1 MASGASSE
9 FGTHWKQVVVDW
21 LPFYVLLTL
30 YDMLRGSA
38 GSWLMPHAL
47 PQIRIDEW
55 LFGGT
60 VPTVTLQHALY
71 TPGVAHV
78 WDYAAFVVYMTHFVV
93 PFVVA
98 GLLWKYAHD
107 RFRRFLVLFVL
118 LTFAALLTY
127 ALYPAVPPWMASQ
140 NGFLP
145 PTAKI
150 IDEMW
155 THVRLANGSGIFSGT
170 GHFADPVAAVPSLHA
185 AYPMLLVLF
194 FWKQAGR
201 VALAAPAVPARDG
214 VQPRVHRRALRDR
227 HPARLVVRG
236 RGVRRRQPAVR
247 PLRATPGA
255 SRRPPTPR

>member
-1 MASGASSE
+1 M
-9 FGTHWKQVVVDW
+9 WD
-21 LPFYVLLTL
+21 
-30 YDMLRGSA
+30 LRGF
-38 GSWLMPHAL
+38 
-47 PQIRIDEW
+47 I
-55 LFGGT
+55 
-60 VPTVTLQHALY
+60 
-71 TPGVAHV
+71 
-78 WDYAAFVVYMTHFVV
+78 VYMTHFVV

-155 THVRLANGSGIFSGT
+155 THVRLAQRIRDLLGDGALRRPG
-170 GHFADPVAAVPSLHA
+170 GGGAVAPRRLSDA
-185 AYPMLLVLF
+185 ARPLLLD
-194 FWKQAGR
+194 AGR
-201 VALAAPAVPARDG
+201 PLALVPAAVPARDG

-227 HPARLVVRG
+227 RAARLAVRGVVFVVGNRLYDRYEQRRARAAPADAASLPDPAARFRPQQSGAATVPSGSVVRQSFACEYW
-236 RGVRRRQPAVR
+236 RAVTIAPVRSAAVR
-247 PLRATPGA
+247 SAPVRFARVRMAPERSA
-255 SRRPPTPR
+255 